1 MIGHIDAD
9 CFYVSCER
17 IRYPALKGK
26 PVGVLGNQG
35 ACVIAKSYEARD
47 RGVKTGVP
55 IWEAVAICPEMIF
68 VKRDF
73 RWYEVVSQRLLAET
87 RKFSERVEYYSIDEM
102 FFDARKVRDEGALRR
117 MRDAIEEKLGV
128 PVTIGVA
135 PSKMLAKLVSDTSKP
150 HGCGVKSDPA
160 EIEALLGR
168 LSVREITGVA
178 GRRAAR
184 LEAHGIR
191 TCLDFV
197 RADPGLIRRTLTVV
211 GEKLWLELNGSTA
224 FPLQLERPLHKC
236 ISRGGEHLAGD
247 AGSDGGVGVGGAQS
261 GADGDGVGSLSAFD
275 AAAGNRDGA
284 ADGRRVVG
292 QRDVSGGDGELRGI
306 AGGGAGDLRA
316 TRTACPRGED
326 ASGGGSVVSAVA
338 ASEIA
343 FRGGGSPTGASGGG
357 EAGDQRADSAVRF
370 TERRDAAAAGG
381 SPGRCERIRHLRY
394 PGKDVFLRWKE
405 KREARGRCATGLP

>member
-236 ISRGGEHLAGD
+236 ISRGGSIWQATRDRTVVWAWVVRNLERMVMELDHYQLSTRRLGIAMEQQMGEGWSDSETFPVETASFEELREGARAIFERHELRVPVVRMHL
-247 AGSDGGVGVGGAQS
+247 
-261 GADGDGVGSLSAFD
+261 GADQLYRRSLRQKSLFAEED
-275 AAAGNRDGA
+275 PRRERVAAAKR
-284 ADGRRVVG
+284 
-292 QRDVSGGDGELRGI
+292 
-306 AGGGAGDLRA
+306 
-316 TRTACPRGED
+316 
-326 ASGGGSVVSAVA
+326 
-338 ASEIA
+338 EIN
-343 FRGGGSPTGASGGG
+343 
-357 EAGDQRADSAVRF
+357 
-370 TERRDAAAAGG
+370 
-381 SPGRCERIRHLRY
+381 ERIRRFALRSGATLPLQEVHRDDVNEY
-394 PGKDVFLRWKE
+394 DICDIRGKMCF
-405 KREARGRCATGLP
+405 